1 MCSVIKN
8 KEMWYVMTNKDV
20 QCSTLKSIHLSS
32 IRQQV
37 LNLHTF
43 QVQNLQKHLQQ
54 CKKEP
59 KGKLGIAKKI
69 IIKTWAKCF
78 PVTNSRRVAR
88 VWKSSAKA
96 LETTTTHNSSK
107 PNLEPPS
114 IAVAQLPGSMYPKAT
129 KSRGRDIYFTIELE
143 LSVLLP
149 ISPLALGSTIFNPF
163 TSN

>member
-1 MCSVIKN
+1 MCSVINN
-8 KEMWYVMTNKDV
+8 KELWYVMTNKDV
-20 QCSTLKSIHLSS
+20 QCSTLMSIHLSC
-32 IRQQV
+32 IHQQV
-37 LNLHTF
+37 LNLHMF
-43 QVQNLQKHLQQ
+43 QVQNLEKKVQQ

-59 KGKLGIAKKI
+59 KGKLGVAKKI
-69 IIKTWAKCF
+69 IIETWAKCF

-129 KSRGRDIYFTIELE
+129 KNRGRDIYFTIELE

-149 ISPLALGSTIFNPF
+149 ISSLALGSTIFNPF

>member
-1 MCSVIKN
+1 
-8 KEMWYVMTNKDV
+8 
-20 QCSTLKSIHLSS
+20 
-32 IRQQV
+32 
-37 LNLHTF
+37 
-43 QVQNLQKHLQQ
+43 
-54 CKKEP
+54 
-59 KGKLGIAKKI
+59 
-69 IIKTWAKCF
+69 
-78 PVTNSRRVAR
+78 VAR

-129 KSRGRDIYFTIELE
+129 KNRGRDIYFTIELE

-149 ISPLALGSTIFNPF
+149 ISSLALGSTIFNPF

>member
-1 MCSVIKN
+1 M
-8 KEMWYVMTNKDV
+8 
-20 QCSTLKSIHLSS
+20 
-32 IRQQV
+32 
-37 LNLHTF
+37 F
-43 QVQNLQKHLQQ
+43 QVQNLQKKLQQ

-59 KGKLGIAKKI
+59 KGKLGVAKKI

-163 TSN
+163 YQQLN